1 MQQNTTLSATTNNE
15 KGFVLVG
22 ALLILT
28 LLVLIGVSA
37 TTSSMLEL
45 QVSGAERIHS
55 ETFFQADSGIQV
67 AVRLIE
73 ENLAVTS
80 GFTSFSSNDIL
91 QDPDSVANSTIVIDT
106 KTLSSNGDDRMPTDT
121 NRDIGYYPNGFDP
134 ATATTDL
141 RTNITVSGLRDS
153 IDGFSMGMGMG
164 YEGMGRRE
172 SGKIVYTIH
181 SQHSGRAQSETNIQ
195 AKWRHMIGL
204 ELEGR
209 L

>member
-80 GFTSFSSNDIL
+80 GFTSFSSSDIL
-91 QDPDSVANSTIVIDT
+91 KDPDAVANNTIVIAT
-106 KTLSSNGDDRMPTDT
+106 KTLSSNGDDRMPTNTD
-121 NRDIGYYPNGFDP
+121 RDIGYYPNGFDP
-134 ATATTDL
+134 VTATTDL
-141 RTNITVSGLRDS
+141 RTNITVSGFTDS
-153 IDGFSMGMGMG
+153 VEGFSMGMGMG
-164 YEGMGRRE
+164 YEGTGRRE

-181 SQHSGRAQSETNIQ
+181 SQHIGKSQSETNIE
-195 AKWRHMIGL
+195 ARWRHMIGL